1 MSITERLTALRSHF
15 GLSQKAMAARL
26 GIAGNTW
33 QRYELAN
40 EPPNS
45 SVLAKLA
52 GEGIDTHWLLTG
64 EGAML
69 RRQADAGATGFS
81 DLPPSHLAENEIGGS
96 GFVRIPQLRI
106 RTTDDGVRIDDL
118 SLAGALAFSRVW
130 LKTVFETEPGAL
142 LSVEMEGEAM
152 EPGLRDGD
160 LLLLD
165 TSQPKLRGSGIYAF
179 RVQGLL
185 TIRRLQMK
193 LDGSV
198 AISSDNPTA
207 GPPESFGPDETASL
221 DIVGKAI
228 WAGGRL

>member
-52 GEGIDTHWLLTG
+52 AEGIDTHWLLTG

-69 RRQADAGATGFS
+69 RKPSAAHGGFS
-81 DLPPSHLAENEIGGS
+81 DLPPSHMAEDEIGGS
-96 GFVRIPQLRI
+96 GFVRIPHLRI
-106 RTTDDGVRIDDL
+106 RTTDSGVRIDDL
-118 SLAGALAFSRVW
+118 SLEGALAFKRSW
-130 LKTVFETEPGAL
+130 LRTTFEAEPETL
-142 LSVEMEGEAM
+142 MIVEMEGEAM
-152 EPGLRDGD
+152 EPALRDGD
-160 LLLLD
+160 LLLID
-165 TSQPKLRGSGIYAF
+165 TAQPRLRGDGIYAF
-179 RVQGLL
+179 RVQGTLA
-185 TIRRLQMK
+185 IRRLQMK

-198 AISSDNPTA
+198 VISSDNPTA
-207 GPPESFGPDETASL
+207 GPSETFSAENARML
-221 DIVGKAI
+221 DIVGRAI

>member
-52 GEGIDTHWLLTG
+52 TDGIDTHWLLTG

-69 RRQADAGATGFS
+69 HSRAAPSGGFS
-81 DLPPSHLAENEIGGS
+81 DLPPSRLAENEMGGG

-106 RTTDDGVRIDDL
+106 RTTEHGVRMDDL
-118 SLAGALAFSRVW
+118 SLEGALAFKRDW
-130 LKTVFETEPGAL
+130 LRTTFGAEPETFL
-142 LSVEMEGEAM
+142 TVEMEGEAM
-152 EPGLRDGD
+152 EPALRAGT
-160 LLLLD
+160 LLLVD
-165 TSQPKLRGSGIYAF
+165 TSRPRLRGNGIYAF

-185 TIRRLQMK
+185 AVRRLQMK
-193 LDGSV
+193 LDGSLV
-198 AISSDNPTA
+198 ISADNQTA
-207 GPPESFGPDETASL
+207 GPAESFRAEDASML
-221 DIVGKAI
+221 DIVGRAV
-228 WAGGRL
+228 WTGGRL

>member
-52 GEGIDTHWLLTG
+52 ADGIDTHWLLTG
-64 EGAML
+64 EGTML
-69 RRQADAGATGFS
+69 HKRGAPSDGFS
-81 DLPPSHLAENEIGGS
+81 DLPPSRLAENEMGGG

-106 RTTDDGVRIDDL
+106 RTTENGVRIDDL
-118 SLAGALAFSRVW
+118 SLEGALAFKRDW
-130 LKTVFETEPGAL
+130 LRTAFGVEPETL
-142 LSVEMEGEAM
+142 LTVEMEGEAM
-152 EPGLRDGD
+152 APALRDGD
-160 LLLLD
+160 LLLVD
-165 TSQPKLRGSGIYAF
+165 SAQPRLRGNGIYAF
-179 RVQGLL
+179 RVQGMLA
-185 TIRRLQMK
+185 IRRLQMK

-198 AISSDNPTA
+198 MISSDNLTTGPVENFTA
-207 GPPESFGPDETASL
+207 DGASSL
-221 DIVGKAI
+221 DIVGRAI
-228 WAGGRL
+228 WTGGRL